1 MFEGLSKEGTQ
12 HAGCQWPK
20 GVSKESV
27 VGDRVSRGCG
37 GGRSRLG

>member
-1 MFEGLSKEGTQ
+1 MKGASGRS
-12 HAGCQWPK
+12 

-37 GGRSRLG
+37 GGLSRLG